1 MTLREETAPG
11 GAFPPP
17 GAAAYCGAVSIT
29 VGLPRT
35 ALVIGGVAWLLGLLG
50 LVLHLASGTGFG
62 DADVLFLLVDVTV
75 ALVYGTVGAVVLARR
90 RHAVGWLVALAGLG
104 GGLSATGGGWGAYA
118 QAHPDVPP
126 LDGVAQLYGWAW
138 MPGTVALFTVVPWLV
153 RDHRLPAPAR
163 LGVAVGAGTAL
174 WLPAASLLSPTS
186 VAHAPLIAVVGVGL
200 ATAAAT
206 AVRWRRGPVPERRGL
221 GLLTA
226 GAAGLALSFVPLLLV
241 EATPDLLL
249 AVPVSHLASQSLY
262 PAAILVSVL
271 RNRLWGIDLVVSRAT
286 LAGLT
291 TLGMAAVYAALA
303 AAATLVVGGGLVP
316 QLVAAVGMA
325 LALGPTRAHLE
336 GRVRTLV
343 YGEAADPGRA
353 ALRVGR
359 ELADASSA
367 DDLLTGLARSVGES
381 LRLESVALR
390 TPPPHE
396 VDARWGRASA
406 SAETVPVPHA
416 GRVVG
421 ELAWTPRP
429 GERLDARSREALAH
443 LLPVVG
449 AGIALAQAAQDQR
462 RAHDAVTLARLA
474 ERRLIRREIHDG
486 LGPWLSGLRLGLQG
500 ALNLWP
506 ADPEAARAL
515 VAALAQDAQ
524 LRVEDVRS
532 LSRSLLPPA
541 LDELGLAAALSELVQ
556 RHAAEGFT
564 VDVHTQ
570 GCDGLTG
577 PEAAAAYGIAAEA
590 VLNAARHS
598 GADACRLAVRRTA
611 DGLEVVCEDAGRG
624 VAPDA
629 TPGVGTRTMRER
641 ATERGGTLEITGLQP
656 GTRVRAL
663 LPSPGG
669 PGDPEH
675 PRRPAEA
682 VA

>member
-1 MTLREETAPG
+1 MSNELAPG

-35 ALVIGGVAWLLGLLG
+35 ALVLGGVAWFLGLLG
-50 LVLHLASGTGFG
+50 LVLHLASGAGIA
-62 DADVLFLLVDVTV
+62 DANVLFLLVDVTV
-75 ALVYGTVGAVVLARR
+75 AIVYGTVGAVVLARR
-90 RHAVGWLVALAGLG
+90 RHAVGFLVALAGLG

-118 QAHPDVPP
+118 AAHPDLPA
-126 LDGVAQLYGWAW
+126 LDGVAELYGWAW

-153 RDHRLPAPAR
+153 RDHPLPTAAR
-163 LGVAVGAGTAL
+163 VGVLLGAGTAV
-174 WLPAASLLSPTS
+174 WLPAAGLLAPASR
-186 VAHAPLIAVVGVGL
+186 ADAPLVAVVAVGL
-200 ATAAAT
+200 VSAAAT
-206 AVRWRRGPVPERRGL
+206 AYRWRRGPVAERRGL

-226 GAAGLALSFVPLLLV
+226 GAGVLALSFVPLLLV
-241 EATPDLLL
+241 ESTPDLVL
-249 AVPVSHLASQSLY
+249 AVPISHLATQALY
-262 PAAILVSVL
+262 PAAILVCVL

-303 AAATLVVGGGLVP
+303 AAATLLVGGGLVP

-359 ELADASSA
+359 ELAGAGSA
-367 DDLLTGLARSVGES
+367 DDLLAGLARSVGES
-381 LRLESVALR
+381 LRLESVVLR
-390 TPPPHE
+390 TAPPLA
-396 VDARWGRASA
+396 VDASWGLATA
-406 SAETVPVPHA
+406 AAETLPVLHA
-416 GRVVG
+416 GRRVG
-421 ELAWTPRP
+421 ELTWTARP
-429 GERLDARSREALAH
+429 GERLDARSRQALDH
-443 LLPVVG
+443 LLPVLA
-449 AGIALAQAAQDQR
+449 AGIALAHAAHEQR
-462 RAHDAVTLARLA
+462 RAHDAATLARLA

-500 ALNLWP
+500 ALNLWS
-506 ADPEAARAL
+506 ADPAAARAL
-515 VAALAQDAQ
+515 VAALADEAQ
-524 LRVEDVRS
+524 LRVDDVRS

-556 RHAAEGFT
+556 RHATEGFT
-564 VDVHTQ
+564 VSVEAH
-570 GCDGLTG
+570 GCDGLVG

-598 GADACRLAVRRTA
+598 GAAGCTLTVRRSTE
-611 DGLEVVCEDAGRG
+611 GLEVVCEDAGRG

-629 TPGVGTRTMRER
+629 PPGVGTRTMHER
-641 ATERGGTLEITGLQP
+641 AAERGGTLEITALRP
-656 GTRVRAL
+656 GTRVRAV
-663 LPSPGG
+663 LPATTAVG
-669 PGDPEH
+669 
-675 PRRPAEA
+675 A